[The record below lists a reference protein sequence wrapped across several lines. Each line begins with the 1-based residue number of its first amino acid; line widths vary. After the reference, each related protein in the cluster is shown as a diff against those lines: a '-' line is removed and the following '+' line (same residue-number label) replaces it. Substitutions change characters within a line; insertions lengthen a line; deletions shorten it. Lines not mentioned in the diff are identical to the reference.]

1 MRLLIGVILLAFGAL
16 ALAPRVA
23 IANDGIGSLGVGGI
37 VAYGKTDAVAMRTE
51 VLEISTSRID
61 VAYEFVNE
69 SSEPVTLSV
78 VFPLPPYGAML
89 PSPGWGGQPPNFS
102 LTIDGEARQFEVGIR
117 ATNEWSDARPRG
129 ADVTNELKL
138 IGLSPQQIAVFPG
151 AFDKP
156 GTTFS
161 MFEGK
166 RAFALP
172 VTPVQRRKLIAA
184 GLLVPDPGGLLDAEA
199 DFPAWEAHI
208 TYAWT
213 ITFPPG
219 KIVSVKHSY
228 APFLT
233 LGGGADL
240 YAAYIRR
247 DSLKDFCASPVLVNR
262 LQQLIAP
269 HESMPGTQ
277 VRYILKTANTW
288 KGPIKS
294 FTLRLKKSSPKE
306 FISLCFPGD
315 FVKVDA
321 LTLESRLEDFSPAED
336 LHIQYLDPTRT
347 IEYGK
352 NMDGFGE
359 APRIPGGLAR

>member
-1 MRLLIGVILLAFGAL
+1 MHCIKGVAWLASAAL
-16 ALAPRVA
+16 AAVSA
-23 IANDGIGSLGVGGI
+23 FASANDGIGSLGVGGV

-69 SSEPVTLSV
+69 STESVTLSV

-102 LTIDGEARQFEVGIR
+102 LTIDGEARTFDVGVR
-117 ATNEWSDARPRG
+117 ATNEWSETRPRG
-129 ADVTNELKL
+129 ADVTDELKS
-138 IGLSPQQIAVFPG
+138 IGLSLQQIAVFPG

-156 GTTFS
+156 GISFS
-161 MFEGK
+161 MFESK
-166 RAFALP
+166 SAFALP
-172 VTPVQRRKLIAA
+172 ITPIQRRKLLAA

-199 DFPAWEAHI
+199 DFPAWNAHI

-219 KIVSVKHSY
+219 KVVSVKHSY

-240 YAAYIRR
+240 YAANIRR
-247 DSLKDFCASPVLVNR
+247 DSLRKFCVSPTLLNR
-262 LQQLIAP
+262 LQKLIAP
-269 HESMPGTQ
+269 HDSMPGTE

-288 KGPIKS
+288 KGPIRS
-294 FTLRLKKSSPKE
+294 FTLRLKKSLPNE
-306 FISLCFPGD
+306 VISLCFPGD
-315 FVKVDA
+315 FIKVDA
-321 LTLESRLEDFSPAED
+321 LTLESRLEDFSPDED
-336 LHIQYLDPTRT
+336 LHVQYLDPTRT

-352 NMDGFGE
+352 NLNGYGE
-359 APRIPGGLAR
+359 PPKISGGMAK